1 MVSNKSTS
9 SEGIL
14 KLKVKLFLFKQGKGL
29 HGRIYRCV
37 TVFPRVDSAC
47 IVGQVWMSYWTL
59 VLRVQWNPAYNG
71 HPRYNEQFWKSR
83 LSLQYL
89 SNPWIGETPLLC
101 IMDSFCGPIVRK
113 QYLRPRFSEHS
124 STFSARLSTITAV
137 VHNISVFTRSTRLCL
152 LSLPCQCAAMKTQPH
167 RAQQPD

>member
-37 TVFPRVDSAC
+37 TVFPRVDSALWGKC
-47 IVGQVWMSYWTL
+47 EWVTEHWCYVYSGTL
-59 VLRVQWNPAYNG
+59 LNG

-137 VHNISVFTRSTRLCL
+137 VHNISVFTRSTSLCL

-167 RAQQPD
+167 RAQQPN